1 MGAGPQDFDE
11 TNFRMDGLE
20 YALEESVPQLIGA
33 LVLHLSRAGVLD
45 LATFAR
51 EVRACHHADLRR
63 EDSTGLL
70 FSNLGDLVD
79 AYREDGELP
88 ARREIVLEIPPR
100 S

>member
-1 MGAGPQDFDE
+1 MGDGPQNIEE
-11 TNFRMDGLE
+11 TTFRLDGLE

-33 LVLHLSRAGVLD
+33 LVLHLARAGVLD
-45 LATFAR
+45 LGAFGR
-51 EVRACHHADLRR
+51 EIRACHHADLRL

-70 FSNLGDLVD
+70 FSALGDLVD

-88 ARREIVLEIPPR
+88 ARREVVLEIPPR